1 VPSSSIPAS
10 TAPERSAGRQG
21 IVETCAEILREQLP
35 NFFRLYLNPAVVQ
48 ACACL
53 SQYVQTTWTGTEP
66 VYQSFLANSFDEAL
80 SGSIKLARYT
90 RGLEGG
96 SPLGLVLD
104 PGRHVGPFASASPGP
119 GEPPLEFI
127 PKLVIVDDT
136 QNLAAAVPAGARFGF
151 VVLVPLPDGS
161 LGRNEAAVRALLDE
175 QKPLLIGCVDRSSLA
190 ACREG
195 KAGLLRERTPDVV
208 LFDES
213 FVEHAVPFA
222 AFASRKSLYEPW
234 NQPGRTTF
242 HSTTFQP
249 NTIASLHFV
258 NSLRRHDPAFYAQV
272 AGQLERIRADMSY
285 RSSLLSDLYSPFLA
299 KAVAT
304 LGFAVPEVKAIG
316 HYIHAGG
323 RQFFDGVAGVACSV
337 RGHNPPTYIQE
348 IESLPEAD
356 YRQAVLGQLK
366 KLTGLDHV
374 LPAVSGASAVEN
386 SLRLAL
392 VAQYPKRY
400 VLAFKGGF
408 GGKTLLALTGTANPT
423 YKTHLDPLYENV
435 LYVDPFAPTVL
446 DDLEAVLSRHAVAV
460 VQLELIQAVGGVRL
474 LPLHVL
480 RYLQENKSRWGYL
493 LFVDEVQTGMY
504 RTGPFLLSHSLGLT
518 PDLLTL
524 GKGTSDMMFPFGL
537 TLYSDAVEQRL
548 CERQSDL
555 AVVLRQRHDYDL
567 GYRTVY
573 NTLKRAEETGLA
585 EQVEQA
591 GALFARL
598 LGDKLRG
605 CRAVR
610 DVRVHGLLIAIELD
624 TAGWPRRWFKKKVS
638 WLYLLNMARQ
648 RSFPLVMG
656 YCQYEPNVL
665 KLTPPLSVTPDEVE
679 RVCATIASV
688 VRRPWYRLLPAAVGA
703 LVRSYRARKRKRE
716 EVGA

>member
-1 VPSSSIPAS
+1 MPSSSIPAS
-10 TAPERSAGRQG
+10 TAAERSPAHQG
-21 IVETCAEILREQLP
+21 IAGTCAEIIQQQQP

-53 SQYVQTTWTGTEP
+53 NQYVRTTWQGVEP

-80 SGSIKLARYT
+80 SGAIKLARYT

-96 SPLGLVLD
+96 PPLGLVID
-104 PGRHVGPFASASPGP
+104 PGSRVGPFASVSPGP
-119 GEPPLEFI
+119 GEPVLEFV
-127 PKLVIVDDT
+127 PKLVILGDHQDLARVT
-136 QNLAAAVPAGARFGF
+136 QSGERFGF

-161 LGRNEAAVRALLDE
+161 LGRNEEAVRALLT
-175 QKPLLIGCVDRSSLA
+175 QQNPLLISCVERASLA
-190 ACREG
+190 ACRQG
-195 KAGLLRERTPDVV
+195 SAGLLRERTPDVV
-208 LFDES
+208 VFDES

-222 AFASRKSLYEPW
+222 AFASRKTLYAPW
-234 NQPGRTTF
+234 NQPGKTTF

-249 NTIASLHFV
+249 NTISSLHFV
-258 NSLRRHDPAFYAQV
+258 NCLRKADPAFYAQV
-272 AGQLERIRADMSY
+272 ADQLERIRGDMAY
-285 RSSLLSDLYSPFLA
+285 RSALLAELYSPFLS
-299 KAVAT
+299 KAIAT
-304 LGFAVPEVKAIG
+304 LGFAVPELTAEG

-323 RQFFDGVAGVACSV
+323 RAFFDGVAGVACSV
-337 RGHNPPTYIQE
+337 RGHNPPTYVQE
-348 IESLPEAD
+348 IEALPDAD
-356 YRQAVLGQLK
+356 YHQAVTGQLK
-366 KLTGLDHV
+366 ALTGLDHV

-386 SLRLAL
+386 ALRLAL
-392 VAQYPKRY
+392 VAQYPKRF

-408 GGKTLLALTGTANPT
+408 GGKTLLALTGTANPS

-446 DDLEAVLSRHAVAV
+446 EDLEAVLSSHPVAV
-460 VQLELIQAVGGVRL
+460 VQVELIQAVGGVRL
-474 LPLHVL
+474 LPKHVL
-480 RYLQENKSRWGYL
+480 RYLEENKKRWGYL

-537 TLYSDAVEQRL
+537 TIYSDAVEQRL
-548 CERQSDL
+548 RERHSDL
-555 AVVLRQRHDYDL
+555 AAVLRQRYDYDH

-585 EQVEQA
+585 EQVAKA
-591 GALFARL
+591 GALFSRL
-598 LGDKLRG
+598 LAEKIGS
-605 CRAVR
+605 CQAVR
-610 DVRVHGLLIAIELD
+610 DVRVYGLLIAIELD
-624 TAGWPRRWFKKKVS
+624 TAVWPRRWFKKKVS
-638 WLYLLNMARQ
+638 WLYLLNMARH

-665 KLTPPLSVTPDEVE
+665 KLTPPLSITPEEVE
-679 RVCATIASV
+679 RVCDTIASV
-688 VRRPWYRLLPAAVGA
+688 VRRPWYRLLPAALGA
-703 LVRSYRARKRKRE
+703 LVRSYRARHRKRE